1 MGVLA
6 SDLQKKPRTAQIAPA
21 AMVGRGGLK
30 VGAGLAARMRGL
42 GGCEAESEQSLG
54 VPCLARKLGFP
65 AAA

>member
-1 MGVLA
+1 MLA

-21 AMVGRGGLK
+21 AMVSRRGLK
-30 VGAGLAARMRGL
+30 AGAALAARMRGL

-54 VPCLARKLGFP
+54 VPCLAPKLGFP